1 VTHVTRYAALLGKRV
16 EAFYRAGD
24 LQMSAIGLLA
34 ADNGK
39 SISIEDRFSQYGRK
53 KTLRVEIPYD
63 YVIHVVEAN
72 GDPASPDDSPA
83 LR

>member
-1 VTHVTRYAALLGKRV
+1 MRYASLLGKRV

-39 SISIEDRFSQYGRK
+39 SISIEDHFSQNGRT
-53 KTLRVEIPYD
+53 KTMRVEIPYD
-63 YVIHVVEAN
+63 YIIRVVETN
-72 GDPASPDDSPA
+72 GDPASLDDSPA
-83 LR
+83 SR